1 MLVNEFKNNWGK
13 SSHDGETLYDHTMD
27 CMRIM
32 HKVLTDERLT
42 PADYPARKRDQLL
55 YSMFIHDVGKL
66 DPNFQA
72 MLEASRVDEELPAK
86 RVKHE
91 ASTLDFESLL
101 MKTQEE
107 VKEHLRDV
115 LDYKITTAINFEDAL
130 AFAVSHHGL
139 FYLSFEMRE
148 DKGELKRIRRE
159 WTTFNYNEKRRITLV
174 DLLFD
179 YHPLGGLVIISDL
192 LGSFCYEKQIEDV
205 DAIIAHAK
213 SLRDLVET
221 ILQKEI
227 VKTVEESVNKYDP
240 RNYGLQNLI
249 TLLAGGM
256 S

>member
-1 MLVNEFKNNWGK
+1 MLVNKFKNNWGK
-13 SSHDGETLYDHTMD
+13 SSHGGETLYDHTMD
-27 CMRIM
+27 CIKIM
-32 HKVLTDERLT
+32 HKVLTEKRLV
-42 PADYPARKRDQLL
+42 PAGYPKQKRDQLL
-55 YSMFIHDVGKL
+55 YSMFIHDIGKL

-72 MLEASRVDEELPAK
+72 MLEASREGKELPAK

-91 ASTLDFESLL
+91 ASTLDFEALL
-101 MKTQEE
+101 VETQEE
-107 VKEHLRDV
+107 VTEHLRDA

-139 FYLSFEMRE
+139 FYLSFELR
-148 DKGELKRIRRE
+148 DGEGEIKRIRRN

-192 LGSFCYEKQIEDV
+192 LGSFCYEKQIEDA
-205 DAIIAHAK
+205 DEIIGHAK

-221 ILQKEI
+221 LLRTGI
-227 VKTVEESVNKYDP
+227 VKTVEERINKYDP

-249 TLLAGGM
+249 TLLAGGV

>member
-1 MLVNEFKNNWGK
+1 MLVNRFRNNWGK
-13 SSHDGETLYDHTMD
+13 SSQNGESLYDHTMD
-27 CMRIM
+27 CMKIM

-42 PADYPARKRDQLL
+42 PADYPTQKRDQLL

-72 MLEASRVDEELPAK
+72 MLEASRKNKELPAK

-115 LDYKITTAINFEDAL
+115 LDYKITTTINFGDAL

-148 DKGELKRIRRE
+148 GEVEVKRIRRE

-205 DAIIAHAK
+205 NAIIGHAK
-213 SLRDLVET
+213 SLRDLVEA
-221 ILQKEI
+221 ILRTGI